1 MSAPRHPAGGF
12 AALRRDYPRTVAVLA
27 TLIALFLVGDAILA
41 VRYLRYRGESERLRE
56 GMSESERQRTD
67 MVAESEESKVAVMLE
82 LLRRQASGDRSLH
95 LSVAVDSG
103 TMLLERDGALL
114 RQMHVEV
121 GAERVVGGGSDTVRV
136 VRPRGARSVERVLR
150 PRDPWEVPTWV
161 FGDKA
166 TPPPP
171 DRKLPGVLGRDALIL
186 TGGTVIYALPD
197 SGILAD
203 SAYVLPGAVR
213 LSRRDLRA
221 IAPIITPGLSVYF
234 YE

>member
-12 AALRRDYPRTVAVLA
+12 AALRRAYPRTVAVLS

-41 VRYLRYRGESERLRE
+41 VRYLRYRGETERLRA
-56 GMSESERQRTD
+56 GMSESERQKAD

-82 LLRRQASGDRSLH
+82 LIRRQASGDRSLH

-114 RQMHVEV
+114 RQMRVELGAEKVV
-121 GAERVVGGGSDTVRV
+121 GAGAETVRV
-136 VRPRGARSVERVLR
+136 VKPRGARSIERVMR
-150 PRDPWEVPTWV
+150 PRDAWEVPTWV

-171 DRKLPGVLGRDALIL
+171 DRHIPGVLGRDALVL
-186 TGGTVIYALPD
+186 SGGTVIYALPD

-203 SAYVLPGAVR
+203 SGYVLPGAVR
-213 LSRRDLRA
+213 MSRRDLRA